1 MDFHN
6 KYENDGLAVIGVSMD
21 DDGWKSVKPFVT
33 EWKIGYPIVLRSR
46 ELGRLYSVETM
57 PVTLLVDR
65 EGRIATTHEGVVEKD
80 ASRKN

>member
-1 MDFHN
+1 L
-6 KYENDGLAVIGVSMD
+6 E
-21 DDGWKSVKPFVT
+21 
-33 EWKIGYPIVLRSR
+33 
-46 ELGRLYSVETM
+46 RLYSVETM